1 MRRLY
6 LFFVLLL
13 VVYMLFGSPYAALLL
28 NRAMGPWSGSA
39 VHHDGSVS
47 RQDYDMDRPP
57 PAFVPVYP
65 GASVVQSV
73 LIYASHAP
81 SGVGMLDLAVHGSQD
96 EVRDF
101 YRTRLEAQGFVVED
115 LGTLGLNPAAA
126 EYLGVA
132 GTLFAKRLETDDSVG
147 VQIRTEEGIV
157 VRSRLVQLSWRK
169 LSEWPAGQPKP

>member
-6 LFFVLLL
+6 LFFAFLL
-13 VVYMLFGSPYAALLL
+13 VVYVAFGSPYAALLL
-28 NRAMGPWSGSA
+28 NRAMGPWDASA

-47 RQDYDMDRPP
+47 HQYYDQDRPP
-57 PAFVPVYP
+57 PDFVPMFP

-73 LIYASHAP
+73 LVFKNDAP
-81 SGVGMLDLAVHGSQD
+81 SGVGLLDLAVHGSTD

-101 YRTRLEAQGFVVED
+101 YRSRLEALGFAVED
-115 LGTLGLNPAAA
+115 LGTMGLNAATA
-126 EYLGVA
+126 DYLGVA
-132 GTLFAKRLETDDSVG
+132 GNLFAKRPDTDDSVA

-157 VRSRLVQLSWRK
+157 VRSRMVQLSWRK